1 MEMLTVNIEL
11 YIADGVLLNRSV
23 YERQSKLRLAAVI
36 DDTIFITRGPL
47 KFWSQR
53 QSLHG
58 MNLMQHI
65 RNFCIIAHIDHG
77 KSTLADRLIQTCG
90 GVTQRELHAQMLDS
104 MDIERER
111 GITIKSN
118 TISLD
123 YTAPDGKKY
132 LLNLIDTP
140 GHVDFSHEVRR
151 SLMAGDGALIIVDAS
166 QGVEAQTV
174 ANLYLAMEHDLELLP
189 VINKIDLPAAD
200 IDMAREAIDAE
211 LGLDPF
217 EAIAVSAKT
226 GEGIK
231 AVLNGIVEKL
241 PPPSGDPTAPLKA
254 LIFDAHFDK
263 YRGVILQCRVIEGTL
278 KTKDVI
284 HFMHADRDFTVD
296 ELGYNQLKLM
306 PKDQLAAGEVG
317 YIVAGVKSVQDIE
330 IGDTITLADNPAA
343 DPIPGYQ
350 EARQVVFSSIY
361 PMSSDQ
367 YVDLTKALEKL
378 AINDAALTFEK
389 DSSAA
394 LGFGFRC
401 GFLGLLHLDVIQE
414 RLQREFDIGL
424 VISAPS
430 VSYKVTLKDGKEIEV
445 DNPSYWPDPMS
456 IESITEPYIKAS
468 ILTPEE
474 NVGPVMEL
482 CRDHRSES
490 QTINYLSAGRL
501 EVVSEMPLGEVLFDF
516 YGKLKMIT
524 RGYGSFDYDPI
535 EYRATDVVKVDILV
549 NKEPVDTLSYLVH
562 REKARNRALHYCER
576 LAKEIPRHQFKIPVQ
591 GVIGGNVIARSTIAP
606 FRKDVTAKL
615 YGGDVTRKKKLLEK
629 QKKGKAKM
637 KQFGSVNIP
646 QKAFVSVLRAD
657 QD

>member
-1 MEMLTVNIEL
+1 ME
-11 YIADGVLLNRSV
+11 
-23 YERQSKLRLAAVI
+23 
-36 DDTIFITRGPL
+36 
-47 KFWSQR
+47 
-53 QSLHG
+53 
-58 MNLMQHI
+58 HI

-90 GVTQRELHAQMLDS
+90 GIAQRDLHEQMLDS

-118 TISLD
+118 TITLD
-123 YTAPDGKKY
+123 YRAPDGKDY

-151 SLMAGDGALIIVDAS
+151 SLMACEGALIIVDAS

-174 ANLYLAMEHDLELLP
+174 ANLYMALEHNLELLP
-189 VINKIDLPAAD
+189 IINKIDLPSAD
-200 IDMAREAIDAE
+200 IERAQEAIDAE

-217 EAIAVSAKT
+217 EAISISAKN
-226 GEGIK
+226 GINIEE
-231 AVLNGIVEKL
+231 VLVGIVEKL
-241 PPPSGDPTAPLKA
+241 PAPKGNPDAPLKA
-254 LIFDAHFDK
+254 IVFDAHFDK
-263 YRGVILQCRVIEGTL
+263 FRGVILQCRVMEGTL
-278 KTKDVI
+278 KPRDTI
-284 HFMHADRDFTVD
+284 HFMHANRDFKVD
-296 ELGYNQLKLM
+296 EVGYNQF
-306 PKDQLAAGEVG
+306 QLNPRKQLSAGEVG

-330 IGDTITLADNPAA
+330 VGDTITLLDRQADE
-343 DPIPGYQ
+343 PIPGYQ

-361 PMSSDQ
+361 PMDTGEYQ
-367 YVDLTKALEKL
+367 ELAKALDKL

-430 VSYKVTLKDGKEIEV
+430 VKYKLTLRDTSEIEV
-445 DNPSYWPDPMS
+445 DNPSYWPEPTS
-456 IESITEPYIKAS
+456 IESVSEPYIKAS
-468 ILTPEE
+468 IITPEDY
-474 NVGPVMEL
+474 VGGVMEL
-482 CRDHRSES
+482 CRQHRSES
-490 QTINYLSAGRL
+490 QTMDYLSASRL
-501 EVVSEMPLGEVLFDF
+501 EVTSIMPLGEVLFDF
-516 YGKLKMIT
+516 YGKLKMLT
-524 RGYGSFDYDPI
+524 RGYGSFDYEPI
-535 EYRATDVVKVDILV
+535 EYRKTDVVKVDILV

-562 REKARNRALHYCER
+562 RGKARTRALHYCEK
-576 LAKEIPRHQFKIPVQ
+576 LAKEIPRHQFKIPIQ
-591 GVIGGNVIARSTIAP
+591 GAIGGEIIARTTVAP
-606 FRKDVTAKL
+606 YRKDVTEKL

-646 QKAFVSVLRAD
+646 QKAFISVLRTD
-657 QD
+657 DD

>member
-1 MEMLTVNIEL
+1 M
-11 YIADGVLLNRSV
+11 
-23 YERQSKLRLAAVI
+23 K
-36 DDTIFITRGPL
+36 
-47 KFWSQR
+47 
-53 QSLHG
+53 
-58 MNLMQHI
+58 HI

-77 KSTLADRLIQTCG
+77 KSTLADRLIQACG
-90 GVTQRELHAQMLDS
+90 GVTQREFHDQMLDS

-118 TISLD
+118 TVTLNYRTPAGED
-123 YTAPDGKKY
+123 Y

-151 SLMAGDGALIIVDAS
+151 SLMACDGALIVIDAS

-174 ANLYLAMEHDLELLP
+174 ANLYLALEHDLELLP

-200 IDMAREAIDAE
+200 VDRVREEIDAD

-217 EAIAVSAKT
+217 AAIPVSAKT
-226 GEGIK
+226 GAGVDE
-231 AVLNGIVEKL
+231 VLAGIVEKL
-241 PPPSGDPTAPLKA
+241 PGPQGDPDAPLKA

-263 YRGVILQCRVIEGTL
+263 YRGVILQCRIMEGTL
-278 KTKDVI
+278 KTRDTI
-284 HFMHADRDFTVD
+284 HFMHADCDFTVD
-296 ELGYNQLKLM
+296 ELGYNQFKLN
-306 PKDQLAAGEVG
+306 PRKQLSAGEVG

-330 IGDTITLADNPAA
+330 IGDTITLLDRPAA
-343 DPIPGYQ
+343 EPIPGYQ
-350 EARQVVFSSIY
+350 AAKQVVFSSIY
-361 PMSSDQ
+361 PMSTED
-367 YVDLTKALEKL
+367 YTDLTKALDKL
-378 AINDAALTFEK
+378 AINDAALTYEK

-430 VSYKVTLKDGKEIEV
+430 VKYQLALKDGTMVDV
-445 DNPSYWPDPMS
+445 DNPSYWPDPMK
-456 IESITEPYIKAS
+456 IEAISEPYIKAS

-474 NVGPVMEL
+474 YVGPVMEL
-482 CRDHRSES
+482 CREHRSES
-490 QTINYLSAGRL
+490 QTMNYLTAARI
-501 EVVSEMPLGEVLFDF
+501 EVISVMPLGEVLFDF

-524 RGYGSFDYDPI
+524 RGYGSFDYVPI
-535 EYRATDVVKVDILV
+535 EYRATDIVKVDILV

-562 REKARNRALHYCER
+562 RDKARSRALHYCER

-591 GVIGGNVIARSTIAP
+591 GVIGGTVIARSTIQP
-606 FRKDVTAKL
+606 YRKDVTEKL

-637 KQFGSVNIP
+637 KQFGQVNIP
-646 QKAFVSVLRAD
+646 QKAFVAVLRAD
-657 QD
+657 KD

>member
-1 MEMLTVNIEL
+1 M
-11 YIADGVLLNRSV
+11 DS
-23 YERQSKLRLAAVI
+23 
-36 DDTIFITRGPL
+36 
-47 KFWSQR
+47 
-53 QSLHG
+53 
-58 MNLMQHI
+58 I

-77 KSTLADRLIQTCG
+77 KSTLADRLIQACE
-90 GVTQRELHAQMLDS
+90 GVSQREFHDQLLDS
-104 MDIERER
+104 MDIEQER

-118 TISLD
+118 TITLD
-123 YTAPDGKKY
+123 YRGPDGKEY
-132 LLNLIDTP
+132 QLNLIDTP

-151 SLMAGDGALIIVDAS
+151 SLMACDGALIIVDAS

-189 VINKIDLPAAD
+189 IINKIDLPAAD
-200 IDMAREAIDAE
+200 IERSQEAIEAE

-217 EAIAVSAKT
+217 EAIPVSAKT
-226 GEGIK
+226 GQGIED
-231 AVLNGIVEKL
+231 VLAGIVEKL
-241 PPPSGDPTAPLKA
+241 PPPSGDPNAALKA
-254 LIFDAHFDK
+254 LVFDAHFDT
-263 YRGVILQCRVIEGTL
+263 YRGVILQCRVFEGTL
-278 KTKDVI
+278 KAKDTI
-284 HFMHADRDFTVD
+284 HFMHGGRDFTVD
-296 ELGYNQLKLM
+296 ELGYNQVKLV
-306 PKDQLAAGEVG
+306 PRKQLSAGEVG

-330 IGDTITLADNPAA
+330 IGDTITLLNRPADE
-343 DPIPGYQ
+343 PIPGYQ

-361 PMSSDQ
+361 PMSTDQ
-367 YVDLTKALEKL
+367 YADLTKALDKL
-378 AINDAALTFEK
+378 AINDAALTYEK

-401 GFLGLLHLDVIQE
+401 GFLGLLHLDVVQE

-430 VSYKVTLKDGKEIEV
+430 VKYKLTLRDGSEVEV
-445 DNPSYWPDPMS
+445 DNPCYWPDPTS
-456 IESITEPYIKAS
+456 IESCHEPYIKAS

-474 NVGPVMEL
+474 YVGPVMEL
-482 CRDHRSES
+482 CREHRSES
-490 QTINYLSAGRL
+490 QNMNYLSVGRI

-524 RGYGSFDYDPI
+524 RGYGSFDYEPI
-535 EYRATDVVKVDILV
+535 EYRKTDVVKVDILV

-562 REKARNRALHYCER
+562 REKARPRALHYCER
-576 LAKEIPRHQFKIPVQ
+576 LAKEIPRHQFKIPIQ

-606 FRKDVTAKL
+606 FRKDVTEKL